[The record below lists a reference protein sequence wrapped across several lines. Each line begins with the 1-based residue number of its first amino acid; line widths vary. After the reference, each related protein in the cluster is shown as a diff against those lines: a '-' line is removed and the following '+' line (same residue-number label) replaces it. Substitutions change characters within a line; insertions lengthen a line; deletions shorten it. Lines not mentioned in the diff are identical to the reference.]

1 MEDPL
6 EKTKTT
12 KSFTSTKSIISIPI
26 ESIFSNIAI
35 LVESTCDHVFIL
47 VELIPVES
55 VKNSTPDTII
65 YDSTYL
71 LALNVF
77 ILEISKETFN
87 DMELKPGHLEPI
99 KKETQSINLRIDTEP
114 KMVQIGNTL
123 TSSEKDTL
131 VTLLKEFKEVFA
143 WSYKDMPRIDIDI
156 VQHCIPTNSTMKP
169 VKQKLRRMKPKRTLK
184 IKEEVEKQYNVG
196 FLRMVNYP

>member
-1 MEDPL
+1 MGKAAHPMEDPL

-12 KSFTSTKSIISIPI
+12 KSFTSTKCIVSIPI

-35 LVESTCDHVFIL
+35 PVESTCDHVFIL

-55 VKNSTPDTII
+55 VKNSTPYTII

-87 DMELKPGHLEPI
+87 DMELKPRYLEPI
-99 KKETQSINLRIDTEP
+99 KKKPSL
-114 KMVQIGNTL
+114 L
-123 TSSEKDTL
+123 T
-131 VTLLKEFKEVFA
+131 
-143 WSYKDMPRIDIDI
+143 
-156 VQHCIPTNSTMKP
+156 
-169 VKQKLRRMKPKRTLK
+169 
-184 IKEEVEKQYNVG
+184 
-196 FLRMVNYP
+196 

>member
-12 KSFTSTKSIISIPI
+12 KSFTSTKSIVSIPI

-35 LVESTCDHVFIL
+35 PIKSTCDHVFIL
-47 VELIPVES
+47 VELILVES
-55 VKNSTPDTII
+55 VKNSTPYKII
-65 YDSTYL
+65 SDSTYL
-71 LALNVF
+71 LALKVF

-99 KKETQSINLRIDTEP
+99 KKETQSINLGIDNEP
-114 KMVQIGNTL
+114 KMVQIGNTS
-123 TSSEKDTL
+123 TFYKKDTL

-143 WSYKDMPRIDIDI
+143 WSYKDMPRINIDI

-169 VKQKLRRMKPKRTLK
+169 VKQKLWRMKPKRTLK
-184 IKEEVEKQYNVG
+184 IKEEVEK
-196 FLRMVNYP
+196 

>member
-12 KSFTSTKSIISIPI
+12 KSFTSTKCTVSIPI

-35 LVESTCDHVFIL
+35 PVESTCDHVFIL

-55 VKNSTPDTII
+55 VKNSTPYKII
-65 YDSTYL
+65 SDSTYL

-87 DMELKPGHLEPI
+87 DMELKLGHLEPI
-99 KKETQSINLRIDTEP
+99 KKQTQSINLRIDNEP

-123 TSSEKDTL
+123 ISSEKDTL

-143 WSYKDMPRIDIDI
+143 WSYKDMPRIDTDI
-156 VQHCIPTNSTMKP
+156 VQHCIPTNSTTKP
-169 VKQKLRRMKPKRTLK
+169 VKQKLRRMKPKSRSRKKLSNSTM
-184 IKEEVEKQYNVG
+184 
-196 FLRMVNYP
+196 RDS